1 MEVVMKSFDDI
12 TLNCK
17 GVEKIARGGQKIVYK
32 ANHPDYGNVVIKLF
46 IENNDTR
53 LLREIEIS
61 TNLLKSEYVPK
72 IYDHGEVQYKSE
84 ASYYII
90 EERIEGELLRDFISA
105 GQSFSLV
112 NAVEFLEQGFTF
124 IKDLEN
130 CKVVHR
136 DIKPENIILSDSGKY
151 YFLDLG
157 IARALEMD
165 SLTKTEAMGPHT
177 PGYAAPEV
185 FNNMKE
191 DIDSRADIFSLG
203 VVTYECLFRE
213 NPYRPIQGLNL
224 FQIWHNTMTIS
235 PVERQIIGDEQRMV
249 MGLVSTMMQK
259 SASARPKN
267 ATQGLD
273 WLSSAKSSLSY

>member
-1 MEVVMKSFDDI
+1 MKSFDDI

-17 GVEKIARGGQKIVYK
+17 DVKQIARGGQKIVYK
-32 ANHPDYGNVVIKLF
+32 ADHPDHGNVVIKLF

-61 TNLLKSEYVPK
+61 TNMLESEFVPK
-72 IYDHGEVQYKSE
+72 IYDHGEVQYQNE
-84 ASYYII
+84 DSYYII
-90 EERIEGELLRDFISA
+90 EEMIEGKLLRDFIIEE
-105 GQSFSLV
+105 QSFSLDD
-112 NAVEFLEQGFTF
+112 AVGFLEQGFTF

-136 DIKPENIILSDSGKY
+136 DIKPENIILSNSGKY

-165 SLTKTEAMGPHT
+165 SLTRTEAMGPHT

-203 VVTYECLFRE
+203 VVTYECLFNE
-213 NPYRPIQGLNL
+213 NPYRPTPGLNP
-224 FQIWHNTMTIS
+224 FQIWNNTMTIN
-235 PVERQIIGDEQRMV
+235 PVERQIIGDEKRMV
-249 MGLVSTMMQK
+249 MGLISTMMQK

-267 ATQGLD
+267 ATQGLN
-273 WLSSAKSSLSY
+273 WLNSVKK